1 MDVSGMKSFSPM
13 TPEEKRARRRELWR
27 AAYAH
32 DPEKFRKRSRENRR
46 KPGAAERIR
55 ERERAAY
62 ARDPEKFRAL
72 SRENRLKPGA
82 AERSA
87 EYKKAWRL
95 RNLDRL
101 KALRKA
107 NYETDRQTNVEKAR
121 VWKKRNPARVLA
133 SQRARA
139 SVNRDKNRARNIAW
153 QKKNPTKVLESG
165 KRYRERNRA
174 KIRGRL
180 TVSKQGREKR
190 RVLWAN
196 QDAIRAIYD
205 HAEFK
210 TRTTGRLHVV
220 DHEIPLQGREVSG
233 LHVETNLRVVEHHE
247 NAVKHNSW
255 ESPGW
260 QRPGDEAAPVAV
272 PRQGSPF

>member
-1 MDVSGMKSFSPM
+1 MS
-13 TPEEKRARRRELWR
+13 PEEKRARRRER
-27 AAYAH
+27 
-32 DPEKFRKRSRENRR
+32 D
-46 KPGAAERIR
+46 
-55 ERERAAY
+55 RAAY
-62 ARDPEKFRAL
+62 ARDPERFRKL

-82 AERSA
+82 AERHM
-87 EYKKAWRL
+87 EYAKAWAL
-95 RNLDRL
+95 RNAERV

-107 NYETDRQTNVEKAR
+107 NYENNRQINIEKTR

-133 SQRARA
+133 SQRSRA
-139 SVNRDKNRARNIAW
+139 TINGEKNRAARKAWEERNPRAA
-153 QKKNPTKVLESG
+153 LESF

-174 KIRGRL
+174 KIRARL
-180 TVSKQGREKR
+180 AVSKQGREKR

-196 QDAIRAIYD
+196 QDAILAIYLQ
-205 HAEFK
+205 AEIM

-220 DHEIPLQGREVSG
+220 DHIIPLQGRTVSG

-247 NAVKHNSW
+247 NARKHNAW

-272 PRQGSPF
+272 PRQGSLF